1 MRIFRTQGMLI
12 YGVTRSLCLV
22 FGRFWLDLSNGNH
35 SETSLTLLSLN
46 FRQTFFPFFVCTDR
60 PCQGP
65 RQVFVGD
72 GTACPRATGRIRDG
86 AIAPGGCDRMLPKER
101 NQPLHRL
108 QGSKPKILWSCHAK
122 GHGTTSS
129 KMEERSQTRW
139 LVKKGNDYN
148 NQKTTFY
155 TSNCNMLSKQNRQ

>member
-1 MRIFRTQGMLI
+1 MASH
-12 YGVTRSLCLV
+12 V
-22 FGRFWLDLSNGNH
+22 LSVWFSAAFDSTLAMEIILKH
-35 SETSLTLLSLN
+35 LTLLSLN

-108 QGSKPKILWSCHAK
+108 QGSKPKIL
-122 GHGTTSS
+122 
-129 KMEERSQTRW
+129 
-139 LVKKGNDYN
+139 
-148 NQKTTFY
+148 
-155 TSNCNMLSKQNRQ
+155 